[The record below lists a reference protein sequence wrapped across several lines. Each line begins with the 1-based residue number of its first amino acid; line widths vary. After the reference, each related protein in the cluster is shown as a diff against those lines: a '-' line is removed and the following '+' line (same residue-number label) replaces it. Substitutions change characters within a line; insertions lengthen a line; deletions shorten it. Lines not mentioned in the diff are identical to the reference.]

1 MSGYSESTGSGVRSS
16 EGEAKVLSV
25 VGLVAFIKREVFLR
39 KTSHLCSGRGPPFRE
54 MGAGAWLLAPCM
66 TCRLLAVLRHGP
78 CDATPLDSICHLMSV
93 IRKRKALVGTPVRT
107 PHQPTRG
114 ARAAAAAAPCLVWER
129 LPPPPT
135 TKRTQRCTPMTSLPQ
150 VKAVGYFGGRSPR
163 RHSFLRFRL
172 IFFIPHFLPPP
183 IHHRHDS
190 THESSSSLPTDAN
203 ICVPINGPLRSSESR
218 SKRDP
223 KASRRSGGT
232 AYALR
237 ESNPT
242 VGSWPR
248 TKADARAALSALSAS
263 DRHGPTKVTVE
274 GKLGTEGNRV
284 DSANLSD

>member
-1 MSGYSESTGSGVRSS
+1 
-16 EGEAKVLSV
+16 
-25 VGLVAFIKREVFLR
+25 
-39 KTSHLCSGRGPPFRE
+39 

-78 CDATPLDSICHLMSV
+78 CDATPLDSICHV
-93 IRKRKALVGTPVRT
+93 GFTYYEADPTDALNPQTDNSNCRHMKSSTSGPRG
-107 PHQPTRG
+107 PTRG
-114 ARAAAAAAPCLVWER
+114 ARAAAAAAPGLVWER

-183 IHHRHDS
+183 IHHRPDS